1 MARRAVL
8 GLVAVLVLLMCT
20 LPASGASLTV
30 FKLVPMIGWEKLEEI
45 NPYATIDSDYVM
57 ELASPIAG
65 LRNAEASVVQV
76 TARARVDLDTSEA
89 EISADFV
96 PVSGE
101 IIQVGSRLF
110 AAPTG
115 RQLKGTIVLTVR
127 NPNDFPMES
136 ARVEGS
142 VGSVFQPT
150 VTGRSQG
157 NVRLESNDSRG
168 LSEADTTFIW
178 DVGSL
183 LPNEAAR
190 CEISV
195 TTRRNNSGGFGFSKE
210 GSHIIDSGFLLT
222 YTMLGNTQ
230 RQRTT
235 PHSIIAHKNTK
246 SLGLDAGSSD
256 LASSPFERE
265 WPYLERPFPER
276 SSPIAPV
283 PGDPAKGG
291 KKPVEEPQASTSLMA
306 LVRQLAEPVQ
316 ILRVHKDDD
325 GNETEL
331 SRLFRL
337 TATGISENI
346 GVEDDKFTVP
356 SVEEAEWIIQLRVD
370 CPADWSVPKAQ
381 SEAQPAGQPEVQPQD
396 QPEGWNGW
404 IVTLLLGEHLTAEEI
419 EKFVVVPGDPDIQ
432 EGILTIEV
440 TYPEPGVTRVRIIW
454 YWHQTAGYRFLPGSY
469 ACLALKV
476 TTDGLPPSDKDLIFC
491 DHINMEYNPVGSGYW
506 HQVPLDQILIKS
518 AGEPYADVS
527 VTATRLDWRVQKP
540 GTYAALAT
548 EITASGK
555 GELSVQFSEFA
566 DLSRTDGIRGTIDTF
581 YGFGDDLASIEAG
594 DWKWVAAESLN
605 GKSRS
610 IDLSNPVP
618 VLMWSKIS
626 VDDQDSS
633 AEYENEGVI
642 TFIVSNNSIGNG
654 GSK

>member
-276 SSPIAPV
+276 SSPIGPV
-283 PGDPAKGG
+283 PGDSGSNE
-291 KKPVEEPQASTSLMA
+291 KKPVEDLQASTPLMA
-306 LVRQLAEPVQ
+306 LGEESGELAMITRDHHFVGENVDGLFQLV
-316 ILRVHKDDD
+316 
-325 GNETEL
+325 
-331 SRLFRL
+331 
-337 TATGISENI
+337 ATGVSDNV

-356 SVEEAEWIIQLRVD
+356 AGEEAEWIV
-370 CPADWSVPKAQ
+370 
-381 SEAQPAGQPEVQPQD
+381 EVQVD
-396 QPEGWNGW
+396 NRASQPPSTVEWNGW
-404 IVTLLLGEHLTAEEI
+404 TVTLLFGEHLTAEEI
-419 EKFVVVPGDPDIQ
+419 ERSVSLPDPTV
-432 EGILTIEV
+432 ENNGELTIE
-440 TYPEPGVTRVRIIW
+440 TDYPEPGITRVRLIW
-454 YWHQTAGYRFLPGSY
+454 RWQQKANKKFVPGSRAY
-469 ACLALKV
+469 LALKV
-476 TTDGLPPSDKDLIFC
+476 ETNGLPPSDKDLIFC
-491 DHINMEYNPVGSGYW
+491 DSINMEYNPVGSGYW

-654 GSK
+654 GFK

>member
-1 MARRAVL
+1 MARRTIF
-8 GLVAVLVLLMCT
+8 GLVAVLALLVFA
-20 LPASGASLTV
+20 LPALGAPLTA
-30 FKLVPMIGWEKLEEI
+30 FRLVPMIGWERLEQV
-45 NPYATIDSDYVM
+45 NPYATIDSDYVT
-57 ELASPIAG
+57 ELASPMAG
-65 LRNAEASVVQV
+65 LRNAEASVVQI
-76 TARARVDLDTSEA
+76 TARARVDLDTSET
-89 EISADFV
+89 EISADFI

-101 IIQVGSRLF
+101 IVQVGSRLF
-110 AAPTG
+110 AAPIG

-157 NVRLESNDSRG
+157 NAGIEGNDPRG
-168 LSEADTTFIW
+168 ISQPDSLFVW

-195 TTRRNNSGGFGFSKE
+195 TTRRNSSGGFGFSKE
-210 GSHIIDSGFLLT
+210 GSYTIDSGFLLT
-222 YTMLGNTQ
+222 CTMRGKTQ
-230 RQRTT
+230 RQRTS
-235 PHSIIAHKNTK
+235 PHSIIAHKNPEGF
-246 SLGLDAGSSD
+246 GLNAGSSHV
-256 LASSPFERE
+256 AINPFERE
-265 WPYLERPFPER
+265 WTYPERTFPER
-276 SSPIAPV
+276 SSPIGPV
-283 PGDPAKGG
+283 PGDLSKGG
-291 KKPVEEPQASTSLMA
+291 KKPAEEPQASTSLGA

-316 ILRVHKDDD
+316 IERVHKDDG

-356 SVEEAEWIIQLRVD
+356 SGEEAEWIIELWVN
-370 CPADWSVPKAQ
+370 CPVDWSAPKAQ
-381 SEAQPAGQPEVQPQD
+381 SEAQPAGQPGVQPQD

-419 EKFVVVPGDPDIQ
+419 EKFVVVPGHPDIQ

-440 TYPEPGVTRVRIIW
+440 TYPEPGITRVKIIW
-454 YWHQTAGYRFLPGSY
+454 DWHQTAGYRFLPGSY

-476 TTDGLPPSDKDLIFC
+476 TTDGLPPSDKDSIFC

-506 HQVPLDQILIKS
+506 HQVPLDPIYIKS
-518 AGEPYADVS
+518 TGEPYADVS

-548 EITASGK
+548 KITASGI
-555 GELSVQFSEFA
+555 GRLSIQFSEFEN
-566 DLSRTDGIRGTIDTF
+566 LSKVGGTSGTIAAS
-581 YGFGDDLASIEAG
+581 YGFGDNLA
-594 DWKWVAAESLN
+594 AAEAAGWISAVDLN
-605 GKSRS
+605 NEVRY
-610 IDLSNPVP
+610 IDLSEPVP
-618 VLMWSKIS
+618 VSMWSKIS
-626 VDDQDSS
+626 VGDGVSS
-633 AEYENEGVI
+633 AEYESTGVI
-642 TFIVSNNSIGNG
+642 TFIVSNN
-654 GSK
+654 